1 MPEISKIKLPSGSI
15 YDIKDEVAR
24 QAMTGGMHFRGVSTT
39 SVTDGG
45 DENPTIDGQKY
56 YSKRTGDV
64 VVYDSKEF
72 VYSCND
78 TPLSSPYLHLTTYDY
93 TVQSY
98 HIVSTYDRSTQ
109 VLTCTDDSA
118 GLVISFDVTY
128 TANSVTFT
136 YKSNIGWSSA
146 NSKKFNWTQSG
157 TAGSMDL
164 TLSTSFT
171 KTFSNTDTAPVTGI
185 SLSGTNVQI
194 HRLATDVYTDYYEG
208 HWTEFGD
215 LSDLGDLAYIDKDGD
230 ATKYLNGTGAW
241 TVPPKNT
248 AGSTDTSSKIFLIGA
263 TSQAASPQTYS
274 HDTAYV
280 GTDGCLYSGGTKVLT
295 AHQTI
300 KQDGVTGATVNR
312 YASCSTA
319 ADTAAK
325 TASITTGT
333 FSLEAGSIVNVKF
346 ANTNSASTPT
356 LNINSTG
363 AKNIFSNGAQITTGT
378 NKGLLKG
385 LCTFIYDGT
394 QYHLV
399 GGYIDT
405 QYSLPTA
412 TYNVLGGV
420 KPWYSHTAASTGPT
434 AGTNATAVAVNTIT
448 TTAGKYYAVE
458 SDSNGRLFVN
468 VPWSDRTY
476 TAFTGKPTTNQTPAF
491 GGTATISQI
500 SQATSGQV
508 SGTDRTIKI
517 PDTIATYDA
526 VGLVKPFSSWTG
538 TASGPTPATST
549 GGVTVQ
555 NIMNGPLDYHA
566 VEIDSTG
573 RLFVN
578 VPVDQVFNVTSVTS
592 KNALNS
598 GIQGAIY
605 DNGRVSKG
613 SGTTAVVIYGTV
625 DITTAFTADSI
636 TFEKCKYVC
645 TIEVD
650 AYVPN
655 GNTIA
660 RVFMQGL
667 PSSGASVTNGA
678 LYFAEFSI
686 SSTDPLREPTVS
698 WRKIGALAW
707 KNSAS
712 GGYTPAGSLSGGAIS
727 VTPSTTSFYAAT
739 SSTGGG
745 SRTNGTAAS
754 WSATV
759 SDDTLTFAWTTNT
772 PTAVTMPTFTS
783 KTVAT
788 GIQSATISTQPTFT
802 GTAATITVS

>member
-1 MPEISKIKLPSGSI
+1 MPDISKIKLPSGSI

-24 QAMTGGMHFRGVSTT
+24 QAMTGGMHFIGVSTT
-39 SVTDGG
+39 AITDGG
-45 DENPTIDGQKY
+45 DEIPTIDDGRVIPKN
-56 YSKRTGDV
+56 GDV
-64 VVYDSKEF
+64 VVYNKKEF
-72 VYSCND
+72 VYSSNIES
-78 TPLSSPYLHLTTYDY
+78 LSNPYIHLTTYNY
-93 TVQSY
+93 TTQGY
-98 HIVSTYDRSTQ
+98 HIESSFDRTTN
-109 VLTCTDDSA
+109 VLKVDCIEA
-118 GLVISFDVTY
+118 GMSISFDVTY
-128 TANSVTFT
+128 TANSFT
-136 YKSNIGWSSA
+136 LKYKTNQSWSSV
-146 NSKKFNWTQSG
+146 NNKKLKWRQSG
-157 TAGSMDL
+157 TSGEVEL

-171 KTFSNTDTAPVTGI
+171 KTFNDVDTTPIDTLYPDGSSILTQYMAKNIYV
-185 SLSGTNVQI
+185 S
-194 HRLATDVYTDYYEG
+194 YYNG
-208 HWTEFGD
+208 HWAELGD

-319 ADTAAK
+319 ANTAAK

-346 ANTNSASTPT
+346 ANTNLANSPT

-363 AKNIFSNGAQITTGT
+363 AKNIFSNGSQITIGE

-405 QYSLPTA
+405 QYSLPIADYDT
-412 TYNVLGGV
+412 LGGV
-420 KPWYSHTAASTGPT
+420 KPFLSRTGAVTGPT
-434 AGTNATAVAVNTIT
+434 A
-448 TTAGKYYAVE
+448 
-458 SDSNGRLFVN
+458 
-468 VPWSDRTY
+468 
-476 TAFTGKPTTNQTPAF
+476 
-491 GGTATISQI
+491 
-500 SQATSGQV
+500 ATS
-508 SGTDRTIKI
+508 SGAI
-517 PDTIATYDA
+517 
-526 VGLVKPFSSWTG
+526 
-538 TASGPTPATST
+538 
-549 GGVTVQ
+549 TVQ
-555 NIMNGPLDYHA
+555 NLMDAPLDYHPI
-566 VEIDSTG
+566 EIDSTG

-578 VPVDQVFNVTSVTS
+578 VPIDQVFNVTGVTS
-592 KNALNS
+592 KNALDS
-598 GIQGAIY
+598 GIQDAIY
-605 DNGRVSKG
+605 DNGRVNKG

-625 DITTAFTADSI
+625 DITTAFTANSI
-636 TFEKCKYVC
+636 IFEKCKYAC

-650 AYVPN
+650 AYAPT

-707 KNSAS
+707 KSS
-712 GGYTPAGSLSGGAIS
+712 GTYDKT
-727 VTPSTTSFYAAT
+727 
-739 SSTGGG
+739 TGG
-745 SRTNGTAAS
+745 STS
-754 WSATV
+754 V
-759 SDDTLTFAWTTNT
+759 SLKI
-772 PTAVTMPTFTS
+772 PTS
-783 KTVAT
+783 KTVALSVTTSAPAASTAT
-788 GIQSATISTQPTFT
+788 GEVGYVASVSDETLTLNKIICTTGASITVPSSATAYT
-802 GTAATITVS
+802 GTITPTHTSTNVTFS